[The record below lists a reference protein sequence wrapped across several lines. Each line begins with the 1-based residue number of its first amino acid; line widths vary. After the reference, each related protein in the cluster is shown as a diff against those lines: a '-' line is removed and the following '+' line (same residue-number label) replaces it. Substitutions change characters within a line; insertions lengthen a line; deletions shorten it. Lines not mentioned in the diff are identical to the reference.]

1 VKAVPDFSEEWT
13 PMTFTATG
21 EPAASVEL
29 APVAD
34 DFSAFII
41 AGAVSS
47 DASKFERETEGR
59 TPAQGIQDGIDA
71 ERLGFRRVFLSE
83 RWDLK
88 EADVILAGIGAL
100 TTRLELAT
108 GIIVPTTRH
117 PWMPAALGAT
127 MHACF
132 GPRFVLG
139 LGRGDAGAFRGM
151 GIPMTTTK
159 AMVES
164 AQITRRLWGGES
176 VSYTGQLGSFG
187 ALAFAETYQ
196 GPQPPIWIAGF
207 CHERG
212 AAAAAEAFDGV
223 ILPPMLTPDA
233 VAAAV
238 QRIRTACER
247 IDRDPA
253 EVRIVAPVVTAP
265 DMDEVETISISAG
278 RLVTYLQYPLY
289 GDVLAGAN
297 NWDLETVNRMRN
309 HEQFQGLARAAD
321 LTFHRHQM
329 MGPASVIPWSWITDC
344 SAVGTVAECVAS
356 LQRFL
361 DAGADEVTTY
371 GSTPRQ
377 NAALIEAWRD
387 RPQAATPGRQRLGAS
402 AS

>member
-1 VKAVPDFSEEWT
+1 
-13 PMTFTATG
+13 MTVTADKG
-21 EPAASVEL
+21 HLASAEL
-29 APVAD
+29 PPVTD

-59 TPAQGIQDGIDA
+59 TPAQGIQDGVEA
-71 ERLGFRRVFLSE
+71 ERIGFRRVFISE

-100 TTRLELAT
+100 TTRLELVT

-127 MHACF
+127 MHSCF

-164 AQITRRLWGGES
+164 AKITRRLWAGES
-176 VSYTGQLGSFG
+176 VSYTGQLGSFT
-187 ALAFAETYQ
+187 ALAFAETYH

-233 VAAAV
+233 VADAV

-247 IDRDPA
+247 IGRDPA
-253 EVRIVAPVVTAP
+253 EIRIVAPVVTAP
-265 DMDEVETISISAG
+265 DMDEIETKSISAG

-289 GDVLAGAN
+289 GDVLATAN
-297 NWDLETVNRMRN
+297 HWDLETVNRMRN
-309 HEQFQGLARAAD
+309 HEQFQNLNRAAD
-321 LTFHRHQM
+321 LTFHRHEM
-329 MGPASVIPWSWITDC
+329 LGPASVLPWSWITDC
-344 SAVGTVAECVAS
+344 SAVGTVSECVTS
-356 LQRFL
+356 LQRFI

-377 NAALIEAWRD
+377 NAALLAAWRQ
-387 RPQAATPGRQRLGAS
+387 RPQATTSVAAGSRADAS
-402 AS
+402 

>member
-1 VKAVPDFSEEWT
+1 
-13 PMTFTATG
+13 MTVTADKG
-21 EPAASVEL
+21 QVASVEL
-29 APVAD
+29 PPVTD

-59 TPAQGIQDGIDA
+59 TPAQGIQDGVDA
-71 ERLGFRRVFLSE
+71 EQIGFRRVFISE

-100 TTRLELAT
+100 TTRLELVT

-127 MHACF
+127 MHSCF

-164 AQITRRLWGGES
+164 AKITRQLWAGES
-176 VSYTGQLGSFG
+176 VSYTGQLGSFT
-187 ALAFAETYQ
+187 ALAFAETYN

-233 VAAAV
+233 VADAV

-247 IDRDPA
+247 IGRDPA
-253 EVRIVAPVVTAP
+253 EIRIVAPVVTAP
-265 DMDEVETISISAG
+265 DMAEIETKSISAG

-289 GDVLAGAN
+289 GDVLATAN
-297 NWDLETVNRMRN
+297 HWDLETVNRMRN
-309 HEQFQGLARAAD
+309 HEQFHNLNRAAD
-321 LTFHRHQM
+321 LTFHRHEM
-329 MGPASVIPWSWITDC
+329 LGPASVLPWSWITDC
-344 SAVGTVAECVAS
+344 SAVGTVSECVTS
-356 LQRFL
+356 LQRFI

-377 NAALIEAWRD
+377 NAALLAAWRE
-387 RPQAATPGRQRLGAS
+387 RPQATTSVAAS
-402 AS
+402 SRTHAS